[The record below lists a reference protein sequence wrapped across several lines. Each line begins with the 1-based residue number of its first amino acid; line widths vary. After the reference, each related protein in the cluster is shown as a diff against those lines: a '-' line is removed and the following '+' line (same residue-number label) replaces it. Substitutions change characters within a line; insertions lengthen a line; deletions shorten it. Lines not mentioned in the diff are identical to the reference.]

1 LPTFIKKSMYNYHPG
16 IQVIPP
22 VGQGGYQVVSGP
34 GFTIYQPVKQKS
46 HEHILAPLAF
56 TGLTT
61 AGLIAT
67 ALFGRG
73 QVGKTVGIGMTIM
86 GGLGLAS
93 SLAYKLINKE

>member
-1 LPTFIKKSMYNYHPG
+1 MYNYHPG

-22 VGQGGYQVVSGP
+22 TGQGGYQVVSGP

-46 HEHILAPLAF
+46 QEHLWVPLAL
-56 TGLTT
+56 TGLTA
-61 AGLIAT
+61 AGLVTT

-73 QVGKTVGIGMTIM
+73 QVGKTVGIGLTIT

-93 SLAYKLINKE
+93 SLAYKLMNKE